1 MSCVETQIRSSLT
14 LDTGKGLQPRII
26 QRKNPSQSS
35 FLNNQKNRFSSETS
49 SNFTAD
55 ASIIQCHQTSQARPD
70 RLLRSL
76 SPDGTMTSGNFE
88 RNRKSTQDSSIS
100 NEFPNSWNSAIT
112 HFENKLTSPFLT
124 QDSTENSSFNPV
136 CSYTFVYMQPGQSDC
151 EVMYNDTNSCDLHG
165 FTELQNLDCH
175 EFSLEGDAQYQDKF
189 IDTTCFPNP
198 KLYDLGDSTEDD
210 SFTGLNFGQILST
223 DSTAFSNTPSTE
235 YSNWENLNLTGSPG
249 LLPLYDEWNLSPVTN
264 SPVCFSSPVHVSSPG
279 QTEIYLD
286 VQDQPDQSITD
297 GSRTKEIGNV
307 QTGLN
312 DTLGVSGSS
321 STTEIFQSD
330 DLFKQLGRSSIEI
343 EGNAREHPLYH
354 NVSPGEDGLYHCP
367 WENEPG
373 SNCQHRPE
381 KLKCNYDKFVD
392 SHLKPFRCKVP
403 ACKNLHFSSTACLLR
418 HEREAHAMHGHGD
431 KPFLCIYE
439 GCERGT
445 RGNGFPRH
453 WNLRDHMKRV
463 HNDTGYSKSNASV
476 TSHST
481 APIKGRKRKVYDT
494 SQVINKKFLMSY
506 DFNRSKEPS
515 LIERYKKKQQTLL
528 DIVKQLQDP
537 GHKDNVKLLCD
548 ANDCI
553 KVMAQ
558 TTQRIIS
565 APNMAKQAG

>member
-1 MSCVETQIRSSLT
+1 MPFQNEDSIRY
-14 LDTGKGLQPRII
+14 
-26 QRKNPSQSS
+26 
-35 FLNNQKNRFSSETS
+35 SSEIS

-55 ASIIQCHQTSQARPD
+55 TSTIQNHQTSQAKTD
-70 RLLRSL
+70 RFLRSI
-76 SPDGTMTSGNFE
+76 SPDGTITCAIFE
-88 RNRKSTQDSSIS
+88 QNRKSTQNNSTSKR
-100 NEFPNSWNSAIT
+100 FPNSWNSAINN
-112 HFENKLTSPFLT
+112 FENKLTSPPST
-124 QDSTENSSFNPV
+124 QDSTENASFNPV
-136 CSYTFVYMQPGQSDC
+136 CSNTSVYMQSRLSDG
-151 EVMYNDTNSCDLHG
+151 EVLYNDTNSSDVHG
-165 FTELQNLDCH
+165 LMELQNLDNH
-175 EFSLEGDAQYQDKF
+175 EFSLENAAHYQDKY
-189 IDTTCFPNP
+189 IDSTCLPNP
-198 KLYDLGDSTEDD
+198 KLYVLGDSTEDD

-223 DSTAFSNTPSTE
+223 DSAAYSNTSSTE
-235 YSNWENLNLTGSPG
+235 YSAWENLNLTGSPG

-264 SPVCFSSPVHVSSPG
+264 SPVCFSSPMHVSSPG

-286 VQDQPDQSITD
+286 MTEQPDQTTND
-297 GSRTKEIGNV
+297 GSRSNGIGTI
-307 QTGLN
+307 QSTSLN
-312 DTLGVSGSS
+312 DMLGASGSL
-321 STTEIFQSD
+321 STTENLQSD
-330 DLFKQLGRSSIEI
+330 DLCKQLGRSSIEI

-373 SNCQHRPE
+373 SNCQHKPE

-463 HNDTGYSKSNASV
+463 HNDAGYPKSNASG

-481 APIKGRKRKVYDT
+481 APIKGRKRKVNDA
-494 SQVINKKFLMSY
+494 SQTVNKKALVSSDLNY
-506 DFNRSKEPS
+506 SKEPS
-515 LIERYKKKQQTLL
+515 LIERYKKKQITLL
-528 DIVKQLQDP
+528 EIVKQLQDP
-537 GHKDNVKLLCD
+537 GHKDNIKLLCD
-548 ANDCI
+548 ANDCL

-565 APNMAKQAG
+565 APNMTKQAG